1 MFIRFR
7 VYRVKPLFL
16 SEEFKLSQVRG
27 VIPLFVVSYL
37 IHAILLVNSA
47 ETELTNHQRPM
58 GQLLSEQL
66 AISAAPFI
74 INQDSVGLGLLAN
87 HFGEAKAVLNLQI
100 RDNSNQVL
108 ATGGQ
113 AQSQRGL
120 NFSAPI
126 ILEKQNLG
134 TAHIALSTPER
145 GEIISNSVI
154 NLTLSFVI
162 HLLLMLWVGWP
173 QLFSKI
179 RIPILQDANEEKPIE
194 TTAPAIVVSE
204 TSPEPVKPAASVL
217 VSFGFDDPR
226 GLMQKVNAHTA
237 EQFLQIID
245 KLVKRTTRLY
255 AGKAV
260 ASLNSDGI
268 SIRFD
273 GDNITDCVH
282 RALLS
287 SRLLIKLAHTA
298 YSQRREAQ
306 QFALKLKAAIVNASA
321 LEDAAA
327 DKALKTLLSVTKLNQ
342 ILLADDDNI
351 LELLKNKHQL
361 TAFEASED
369 SNHAQKSIKAHII
382 ESLNSELEDEL
393 SALEKRILERKKP
406 AAS

>member
-1 MFIRFR
+1 
-7 VYRVKPLFL
+7 
-16 SEEFKLSQVRG
+16 LSQVRG

-37 IHAILLVNSA
+37 IHAMLLVNSA
-47 ETELTNHQRPM
+47 ETELANHQRPI

-74 INQDSVGLGLLAN
+74 INQDTVGLGLLAN

-100 RDNSNQVL
+100 IDNNNQVV

-145 GEIISNSVI
+145 GEIIRNSAI
-154 NLTLSFVI
+154 NLALSFVL

-179 RIPILQDANEEKPIE
+179 RIPILQDANEEKPVAPEVIPV
-194 TTAPAIVVSE
+194 APA
-204 TSPEPVKPAASVL
+204 PEPVKPAASVW

-237 EQFLQIID
+237 EQFLQVID
-245 KLVKRTTRLY
+245 KLAKRTTRLY
-255 AGKAV
+255 TGKAV
-260 ASLNSDGI
+260 SSLNGDGI

-273 GDNITDCVH
+273 GDNISDCVH

-287 SRLLIKLAHTA
+287 SRLLIKLANTA
-298 YSQRREAQ
+298 YSQRREAK
-306 QFALKLKAAIVNASA
+306 QFALKLKAAIVNATA
-321 LEDAAA
+321 LDDEAA
-327 DKALKTLLSVTKLNQ
+327 DKSLKTLLSVTKLNQ
-342 ILLADDDNI
+342 ILVADDDSF
-351 LELLKNKHQL
+351 LESLKSKHQL

-369 SNHAQKSIKAHII
+369 SSHAQKSIKAHRI
-382 ESLNSELEDEL
+382 EALADELEQEL
-393 SALEKRILERKKP
+393 STLEQRILERKKS